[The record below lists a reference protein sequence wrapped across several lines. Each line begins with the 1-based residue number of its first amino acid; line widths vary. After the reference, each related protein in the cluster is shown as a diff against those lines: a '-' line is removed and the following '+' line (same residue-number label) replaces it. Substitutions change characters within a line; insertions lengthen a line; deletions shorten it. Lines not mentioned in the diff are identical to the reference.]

1 MASEKWLNF
10 IEIKSHYLFS
20 YLTAMKSRGYSI
32 VGAEQTASGKYL
44 HNTILPHKMI
54 LVLGHEKEGIPAN
67 IINILDLAIEIPQ
80 LGVIRSLNVH
90 VTSALFTWEYCKQHL
105 LSSADVSR

>member
-1 MASEKWLNF
+1 MFHSMASEKWLNF

-20 YLTAMKSRGYSI
+20 YLTAMKSRGYCI

-54 LVLGHEKEGIPAN
+54 LVLGLVFGHGSPTD
-67 IINILDLAIEIPQ
+67 DLNYNFF
-80 LGVIRSLNVH
+80 SLH
-90 VTSALFTWEYCKQHL
+90 RFLQT
-105 LSSADVSR
+105 